1 MPIVVECK
9 SCGREFQIQGI
20 AFANGANLKT
30 AHTTNHITQE
40 RCSHCSYITTYSMN
54 ELIKKD

>member
-1 MPIVVECK
+1 MPIVAKCK

-20 AFANGANLKT
+20 AFANNDTLKT
-30 AHTTNHITQE
+30 AHTTKNNTEE